1 MSRKA
6 VLRITVFFVELPDRS
21 AALLLNMARGVW
33 LEKDK
38 GCSDPRGEGKTLATN
53 QHCWDPGGPA
63 KIAEVTLMRPIHGN
77 L

>member
-6 VLRITVFFVELPDRS
+6 VLGITVLFVELPDRS
-21 AALLLNMARGVW
+21 ADLLSNTARGVW
-33 LEKDK
+33 LEENK
-38 GCSDPRGEGKTLATN
+38 GCSDPRGEGQTLATN

-63 KIAEVTLMRPIHGN
+63 KIGEVTLMRPIHGN